1 MKTIQ
6 EILAPDRSPSEIIS
20 DLKMKTIDVPKYEEL
35 MKEYDPTK
43 HRIMTDK
50 AAFPDKILKDEN
62 GNPCGTE
69 RITRICIGLQRLAV
83 KRMSEFMFGLP
94 VNHVFEEN
102 EDKTKKEQFAAV
114 KKVLKKNRIN
124 TINKHR
130 CKVLSSECE
139 QATLWYVVESDNK
152 NYGFQSKYKLKCMVL
167 SPGNGDELY
176 PLFDDTGDMVA
187 FSRGWTVQEND
198 GKKKQFFQT
207 WTADEIYKWES
218 GDGSVMELSEGFPK
232 ENILGKIPVVY
243 QYRKT
248 PIWADADNG
257 KIHEMEVLLS
267 RNGDVIAY
275 HAAPVLIIRGQLQ
288 GVPTKGDSNKV
299 FTTTEGGAEY
309 VAWQQSIESVR
320 FQFETLMRSFFM
332 ELQLPDLSFENIKG
346 LGAQSGESRKML
358 LVDAH
363 LKVGDEAELYEE
375 IIEREYNIIKAFLGV
390 MNAKWKTSIEEIE
403 IEPEIRPFMIE
414 DEKARVDVLVS
425 ANGGKPLV
433 SQKLSA
439 MLSGLSEDAAADYE
453 QMRKEAEE
461 DGKFSI
467 IDNEPTE

>member
-62 GNPCGTE
+62 GHPCGTE

-83 KRMSEFMFGLP
+83 RRMSEFMFGLP

-176 PLFDDTGDMVA
+176 PLFDDTA
-187 FSRGWTVQEND
+187 
-198 GKKKQFFQT
+198 T
-207 WTADEIYKWES
+207 WWHS
-218 GDGSVMELSEGFPK
+218 PEGGRF
-232 ENILGKIPVVY
+232 
-243 QYRKT
+243 RKT
-248 PIWADADNG
+248 MARR
-257 KIHEMEVLLS
+257 S
-267 RNGDVIAY
+267 
-275 HAAPVLIIRGQLQ
+275 
-288 GVPTKGDSNKV
+288 
-299 FTTTEGGAEY
+299 
-309 VAWQQSIESVR
+309 
-320 FQFETLMRSFFM
+320 SFFRPGRRM
-332 ELQLPDLSFENIKG
+332 RYT
-346 LGAQSGESRKML
+346 SG
-358 LVDAH
+358 
-363 LKVGDEAELYEE
+363 
-375 IIEREYNIIKAFLGV
+375 
-390 MNAKWKTSIEEIE
+390 
-403 IEPEIRPFMIE
+403 
-414 DEKARVDVLVS
+414 RVVT
-425 ANGGKPLV
+425 GP
-433 SQKLSA
+433 
-439 MLSGLSEDAAADYE
+439 
-453 QMRKEAEE
+453 
-461 DGKFSI
+461 
-467 IDNEPTE
+467 